1 MLFTS
6 PGFYLFAILVFV
18 LYRTFPMRVSRWMLV
33 FASYIFYGAAEPW
46 YCGIL
51 LSSTLIDFYAARK
64 IHACEVTSTKRKWLW
79 VSVLSN
85 LSLLGFFK
93 YANFTLENL
102 NFLFG
107 LEAEQR
113 YPYLDIVLPIGI
125 SFYTFQT
132 LSYTIDV
139 YRGRQKPTSDFGSF
153 ALYVAFFPQL
163 VAGPIERARN
173 LLSQFENPVKA
184 TREDIEYGL
193 QRILWG
199 VAKKVIVA
207 DRFAVVVSGV
217 YQNPA
222 SFSSLETVI
231 ATICFSFQLYLD
243 FSAYTDIAIGLA
255 RMFGIRL
262 SENFNYPF
270 LARNPSDFWSRWHI
284 TLTTWFRD
292 YVYTSVGGTR
302 RNSLIRTALAI
313 LLVMGL
319 MGLWHGAEWHYVVF
333 GLLSGGMVVVYILLR
348 LLTGRKQLLG
358 RSLASMIVAIT
369 GMNIVINFIMIFFR
383 APSLD
388 VAMHIIQNVY
398 SGSWTLDQSF
408 FLPVAM
414 LLVVATLHCVFGA
427 MARRI
432 HDYSFPPLARG
443 ATCASLFLAINFL
456 AIDTSEQFIYFR
468 F

>member
-1 MLFTS
+1 MDAR
-6 PGFYLFAILVFV
+6 YCVIHILWRSRALV
-18 LYRTFPMRVSRWMLV
+18 LRN
-33 FASYIFYGAAEPW
+33 
-46 YCGIL
+46 L
-51 LSSTLIDFYAARK
+51 LGSTLIDFFAAQKIYACDAATEK
-64 IHACEVTSTKRKWLW
+64 KKWLW
-79 VSVLSN
+79 LSVLSN

-93 YANFTLENL
+93 YANFTLDNL
-102 NFLFG
+102 NYLFG
-107 LEAEQR
+107 LDADQR
-113 YPYLDIVLPIGI
+113 FQYLDIVLPIGI

-139 YRGRQKPTSDFGSF
+139 YRGRQKPTRDFGSF

-173 LLSQFENPVKA
+173 LLCQFENPVKA

-207 DRFAVVVSGV
+207 DRFAVVVAGV

-222 SFSSLETVI
+222 SFSSFETII
-231 ATICFSFQLYLD
+231 ATLCFSFQLYLD

-262 SENFNYPF
+262 NENFNYPF

-292 YVYTSVGGTR
+292 YVYMSVGGTR
-302 RNSLIRTALAI
+302 RNSPVRTALAI

-348 LLTGRKQLLG
+348 LLTGRKKLLG
-358 RSLASMIVAIT
+358 RSLTSTIVAIL
-369 GMNIVINFIMIFFR
+369 GMNIVINFIMVFFR
-383 APSLD
+383 APNLD
-388 VAMHIIQNVY
+388 AAIDIIQNVFY
-398 SGSWTLDQSF
+398 GGWTLGHDF
-408 FLPVAM
+408 YLPASMLVLVA
-414 LLVVATLHCVFGA
+414 VLHGVFGIIP
-427 MARRI
+427 RRI
-432 HDYSFPPLARG
+432 HDYTYSPLARG
-443 ATCASLFLAINFL
+443 AMCAGLFLAINFL
-456 AIDTSEQFIYFR
+456 AIETTEQFIYFR